1 MWIGPFDKVAH
12 CECASYALY
21 LCIGTTS
28 NLRGHLTIQNA
39 KLKSFRRIETGE
51 LLCNQVSR
59 RPIFISSLPMQKN
72 NFVKFLNVSEVRVPF
87 EWIVLFRLQYQQSRH
102 GGHISHVDRIVFLF
116 TFLYHRLVYFT
127 LFLQYCHGVFLN
139 FLFVSCF
146 FSVLSNELIVFL
158 SHPIVISV
166 SYTHCYECECL
177 TLE

>member
-1 MWIGPFDKVAH
+1 MWFASFCNGDHVHKSSCLWLTENHFIQYCNPNLCPKQCHFTNCGVPIRRNGLSYTGHLIWIDPFDKVAH
-12 CECASYALY
+12 CEYASYALY

-87 EWIVLFRLQYQQSRH
+87 EWIVLFRFEYQQSRH
-102 GGHISHVDRIVFLF
+102 
-116 TFLYHRLVYFT
+116 
-127 LFLQYCHGVFLN
+127 
-139 FLFVSCF
+139 
-146 FSVLSNELIVFL
+146 
-158 SHPIVISV
+158 
-166 SYTHCYECECL
+166 
-177 TLE
+177 